1 MISKTGKRESSVSNK
16 KVLIVSL
23 EPFPFDNKLL
33 MVELTS
39 SVSSANAVCGSI
51 KLLKRT
57 AAMILISLPLIFILL
72 ASFSSNFRLGFVEP
86 FRKIFA
92 SLHLGVF

>member
-1 MISKTGKRESSVSNK
+1 MMIRVKEVIMISKTGKRESSVSNK

-39 SVSSANAVCGSI
+39 SVSNANAV
-51 KLLKRT
+51 L
-57 AAMILISLPLIFILL
+57 
-72 ASFSSNFRLGFVEP
+72 
-86 FRKIFA
+86 RK
-92 SLHLGVF
+92 HQR